1 MTNNKF
7 IKISRIFLFGLI
19 ILSFST
25 NTYSQSI
32 VEINIEEAKTKA
44 KENNTNLK
52 ISHQDYAIAKAN
64 YEQSRAVILP
74 NINISNTSSF
84 TNNPLYSFGFKLLQ
98 ETVTMADFD
107 PDLLNDPGQIEN
119 FNTRIELLQPLIN
132 IDGWNKRKAANL
144 QLQAANLQTER
155 KEY

>member
-64 YEQSRAVILP
+64 YE
-74 NINISNTSSF
+74 
-84 TNNPLYSFGFKLLQ
+84 
-98 ETVTMADFD
+98 
-107 PDLLNDPGQIEN
+107 
-119 FNTRIELLQPLIN
+119 
-132 IDGWNKRKAANL
+132 
-144 QLQAANLQTER
+144 
-155 KEY
+155 